1 MNARL
6 IEILKGPDDAAST
19 AAAVALGSPGNAAA
33 VEPLSQTIVSE
44 NQRLAMA
51 SIRGLG
57 RIGTA
62 EAHAVLESAATS
74 HPNASVRRRAEA
86 ELRVLDAKS
95 RDSR

>member
-1 MNARL
+1 VNARL

-19 AAAVALGSPGNAAA
+19 AAA

-62 EAHAVLESAATS
+62 EAHAVLESADTS